1 MVFFVS
7 VFDTKTCQQL
17 VIAEA
22 GFFIFIHLFFFSF
35 TWNFKSRLNT
45 LLAMIDPPQSISL
58 ANHLIPLKILSQPP
72 PPKKKATE

>member
-45 LLAMIDPPQSISL
+45 LLAMIDPPPIHFPCKSSDSSQ
-58 ANHLIPLKILSQPP
+58 NPLPAP
-72 PPKKKATE
+72 PPKATE